1 MTHIILLS
9 AGVYWLLA
17 GIRMVLEPKF
27 TERVL
32 KQFEDNDAIGFFIG
46 VIILL
51 AGVIALQFH
60 NSWDGWRESLASL
73 ILWGMA
79 IEGGLILVYPKVLF
93 AFSRKIMPRTNFIRL
108 FGLVIAAL
116 GAFLIWG

>member
-1 MTHIILLS
+1 MTQIILLA

-17 GIRMVLEPKF
+17 GLRMVLEPKF
-27 TERVL
+27 AERVL
-32 KQFEDNDAIGFFIG
+32 DQFEKNEPVAFFIG

-60 NSWDGWRESLASL
+60 NSWNGWREVLASL

-79 IEGGLILVYPKVLF
+79 IEGGLILVYPKLLF
-93 AFSRKIMPRTNFIRL
+93 VFARKIMPNLMVVRV
-108 FGLVIAAL
+108 FGLVIIVL